1 MQCLSSYLWW
11 YLYSYTKMIFSVHLN
26 GWYVD
31 ISWVGLRLS
40 EAFTRSSYPDDQP
53 TTTHNQLF
61 IFHIM
66 LAYQSFQFSILQFWP
81 RLVFHSL
88 FSWLSSIKLAMF
100 FIKNIHLIMLPGLVL
115 IKSSSLKVGLEARAG
130 GILQC
135 EIWYSWLLKAFSL
148 YLQSHIYSIQLQ
160 SQKKKLTPIN
170 LFPDYVGTHDCF
182 FG

>member
-1 MQCLSSYLWW
+1 MQCLLLYLWW
-11 YLYSYTKMIFSVHLN
+11 YLYSYTKMIFSVYPN

-31 ISWVGLRLS
+31 ISWLGGCAPIRGLHKVILS
-40 EAFTRSSYPDDQP
+40 RRP
-53 TTTHNQLF
+53 TTTYNQLF

-81 RLVFHSL
+81 YGISFTVQLVVIHKTCNVFHRKHTIDNP
-88 FSWLSSIKLAMF
+88 SWV
-100 FIKNIHLIMLPGLVL
+100 GL

-148 YLQSHIYSIQLQ
+148 YLQSHIYSIGLQ
-160 SQKKKLTPIN
+160 SQKKFTPIN